1 MFNLEQSISEWRG
14 QMLSAGVK
22 NPDIVDE
29 LESHLREDWARRV
42 QSGESEEQAF
52 AVAVQGV
59 GQASL
64 PKHEFAKLS
73 GKKWAWLRKLKGIMA
88 AAFDPV
94 PSLNTFTPGARWT
107 LELARQEAPRLNHCF
122 VGTEHVLLGLLAL
135 QDGVVP
141 NVLKKMGVDR
151 EGVRRQIEN
160 WVSTFPPSKMPG
172 RLPYTPRVR
181 KSLYF
186 AAREA
191 KVSQNAPVGAE
202 HILLGLVLEGDGV
215 AGRVLRDFG
224 LSPETTREEIMREVG
239 RNRCGTMD
247 EQLEN
252 RLRFL
257 RKANTEDMP
266 HSDRGLLDHLL
277 GTRQLLVAWEARP
290 ALCDAGLFHSVYGTE
305 YYELKAIPLTLRNEV
320 QQLIGDEAES
330 LAWLFCM
337 IRRET
342 LYENPGR
349 EGEFRVQHRLTDE
362 WLPLT
367 KIQFQ
372 DLLTLTLANTL
383 EAFPR
388 CSRIERRHLRRYLR
402 RYLRRFRDI
411 AIPPAQRAFDR
422 IDVHWWEIWK

>member
-1 MFNLEQSISEWRG
+1 MFDLEQSISQWRE
-14 QMLSAGVK
+14 QMLSAGVR
-22 NPDIVDE
+22 NPDVVDE
-29 LESHLREDWARRV
+29 LENHLREDWERRV
-42 QSGESEEQAF
+42 RSGDNEELAF
-52 AVAVQGV
+52 KRAVQDL
-59 GQASL
+59 GQVDL
-64 PKHEFAKLS
+64 LQHEFAKL
-73 GKKWAWLRKLKGIMA
+73 GRRTWAWLGKLMGIMDG
-88 AAFDPV
+88 AFVPV
-94 PSLNTFTPGARWT
+94 PSLSTFSPGALRT
-107 LELARQEAPRLNHCF
+107 LELARQEAPRLHHGF

-135 QDGVVP
+135 EDGVVP
-141 NVLKKMGVDR
+141 NVLKTMGVDR

-160 WVSTFPPSKMPG
+160 WMRTFSPSKITGLVPF
-172 RLPYTPRVR
+172 TPRVR
-181 KSLYF
+181 KSLCL

-191 KVSQNAPVGAE
+191 KVSRNAPVGAE
-202 HILLGLVLEGDGV
+202 HLLLGLLLERDGV

-224 LSPETTREEIMREVG
+224 LSPEKTRKEITREVG
-239 RNRCGTMD
+239 RTRWASTD
-247 EQLEN
+247 EQFEN

-257 RKANTEDMP
+257 QKANTEGMP

-277 GTRQLLVAWEARP
+277 GTRQLLVEWQARS

-305 YYELKAIPLTLRNEV
+305 YYELQAIPLTMRNEV

-349 EGEFRVQHRLTDE
+349 AGEYRVQHRLTDE

-372 DLLTLTLANTL
+372 DLLTLTIANCL
-383 EAFPR
+383 EPFPR
-388 CSRIERRHLRRYLR
+388 CSWSERRHLRRYLR

-411 AIPPAQRAFDR
+411 AIPPAQRAFDQ
-422 IDVHWWEIWK
+422 IDVQWWAFWK

>member
-22 NPDIVDE
+22 TPDIVDE

-42 QSGESEEQAF
+42 QSGESDEQAF
-52 AVAVQGV
+52 EGAVQGV

-64 PKHEFAKLS
+64 LKHEFAKLS
-73 GKKWAWLRKLKGIMA
+73 GKKWAWLRKLKGIMPG
-88 AAFDPV
+88 AFVPV
-94 PSLNTFTPGARWT
+94 PSLSTFTPGARWT
-107 LELARQEAPRLNHCF
+107 LELARQEAPRLNHGF

-135 QDGVVP
+135 EDGVVP

-172 RLPYTPRVR
+172 RLPYTPRVE
-181 KSLYF
+181 KSLRL
-186 AAREA
+186 AATEA
-191 KVSQNAPVGAE
+191 NVSKHGCIGAE

-224 LSPETTREEIMREVG
+224 FSPETTREEIMRDVG
-239 RNRCGTMD
+239 RNRCGSMD
-247 EQLEN
+247 EQLEK

-257 RKANTEDMP
+257 RKANTEGMP

-277 GTRQLLVAWEARP
+277 GTRQLLVEWEARP

-305 YYELKAIPLTLRNEV
+305 YYELKAIPLTMRNEV

-337 IRRET
+337 MRRET
-342 LYENPGR
+342 LFQNPGR
-349 EGEFRVQHRLTDE
+349 EGELRVQHRLTDE

-372 DLLTLTLANTL
+372 DLLTMTIANTL
-383 EAFPR
+383 EAFPH
-388 CSRIERRHLRRYLR
+388 CSWFWRRYLR
-402 RYLRRFRDI
+402 MGLRQYRDI
-411 AIPPAQRAFDR
+411 AIPPAQRAIDR
-422 IDVHWWEIWK
+422 IDIHWWEIWK

>member
-1 MFNLEQSISEWRG
+1 MFNLEQCISEWRG

-52 AVAVQGV
+52 EGAVQGV
-59 GQASL
+59 GQANL
-64 PKHEFAKLS
+64 LKHEFAKLS

-88 AAFDPV
+88 GAFVPV
-94 PSLNTFTPGARWT
+94 PSLSTFTPGARWT
-107 LELARQEAPRLNHCF
+107 LELARQEAPRLNHGF

-135 QDGVVP
+135 EDGVVP

-160 WVSTFPPSKMPG
+160 WVSIFPPSKMPG
-172 RLPYTPRVR
+172 RIPYTPRVK

-239 RNRCGTMD
+239 RNRCGSMD

-257 RKANTEDMP
+257 RKASTEQMP
-266 HSDRGLLDHLL
+266 HSEVGLFDHLL
-277 GTRQLLVAWEARP
+277 GTRRLLVEWEARP
-290 ALCDAGLFHSVYGTE
+290 ALCDAGLFHSVYSTE
-305 YYELKAIPLTLRNEV
+305 SYELKAIPLSMRDEV
-320 QQLIGDEAES
+320 RQLIGDEAES
-330 LAWLFCM
+330 LVWLFCM
-337 IRRET
+337 MRRET
-342 LYENPGR
+342 LYQNLHKDKDLSI
-349 EGEFRVQHRLTDE
+349 QHRLTGE
-362 WLPLT
+362 WIPLT
-367 KIQFQ
+367 EGQFH
-372 DLLTLTLANTL
+372 DLVTMSFANCL

-388 CSRIERRHLRRYLR
+388 CPWHVRWNIRLGLRH
-402 RYLRRFRDI
+402 FRNN
-411 AIPPAQRAFDR
+411 AIRPAQSAFDR
-422 IDVHWWEIWK
+422 IEAHWWEFWK